1 MPEPQTPSLAASRN
15 SFPARLALAA
25 VSAMVGFGTVYALLG
40 REAAPPSFAQTDAT
54 TATPAAPEKLPTG
67 PGRNALSTGE
77 MANFVFKASPEALAE
92 ITFAD
97 ASAQPLTLAGF
108 KGRVVLLNL
117 WATWCAPCRKEM
129 PGLDT
134 LQRELGSK
142 DFEVMALSVDRAG
155 AAASQKFLD
164 QIKVQSLKLYVDAS
178 ARAGSTL
185 KVVGLPA
192 TLLLDR
198 QGHEI
203 GRLVGPAHW
212 DSPEARRL
220 IQAALAAGN

>member
-1 MPEPQTPSLAASRN
+1 VAALS
-15 SFPARLALAA
+15 A
-25 VSAMVGFGTVYALLG
+25 VAGFGVVYALLG
-40 REAAPPSFAQTDAT
+40 GRDTPPEPARVSVSEA
-54 TATPAAPEKLPTG
+54 PAKSSAESGKLPEG

-77 MANFVFKASPEALAE
+77 MANFVFKKAPEALPE
-92 ITFAD
+92 IGFVNA
-97 ASAQPLTLAGF
+97 AGESMTLASL

-142 DFEVMALSVDRAG
+142 DFEVVALSVDRAG

-164 QIKVQSLKLYVDAS
+164 QIKAQNLKLYVDSS
-178 ARAGSTL
+178 ARAGTIL
-185 KVVGLPA
+185 KVPGLPA

-198 QGHEI
+198 EGREI

-212 DSPEARRL
+212 ESEDARRL
-220 IQAALAAGN
+220 VRAAMSSTQ